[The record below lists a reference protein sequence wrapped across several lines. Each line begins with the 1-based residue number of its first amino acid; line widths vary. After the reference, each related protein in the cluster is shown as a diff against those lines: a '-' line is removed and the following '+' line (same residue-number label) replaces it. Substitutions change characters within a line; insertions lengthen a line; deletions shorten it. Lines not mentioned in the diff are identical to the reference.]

1 MPEYNRLEML
11 RFKQTYEI
19 TLRSQVVVLTQVYE
33 EDYILP
39 KGTVFYVRV
48 LDSETI
54 IKF

>member
-11 RFKQTYEI
+11 RFKQTYEV

-48 LDSETI
+48 LDSEAI